1 MTNVI
6 LMFVGIA
13 LVMTVVVFLD
23 WLARRKER
31 QSEHRPAALNVSGH
45 KIQVTRSKSQ
55 DPTL

>member
-23 WLARRKER
+23 WLAGRKPR
-31 QSEHRPAALNVSGH
+31 KQ
-45 KIQVTRSKSQ
+45 
-55 DPTL
+55 

>member
-13 LVMTVVVFLD
+13 LVATVVVSLD

-31 QSEHRPAALNVSGH
+31 QSDDQPPA
-45 KIQVTRSKSQ
+45 
-55 DPTL
+55 

>member
-1 MTNVI
+1 MTGVFVLFGGILFFCAVI
-6 LMFVGIA
+6 
-13 LVMTVVVFLD
+13 VFLD